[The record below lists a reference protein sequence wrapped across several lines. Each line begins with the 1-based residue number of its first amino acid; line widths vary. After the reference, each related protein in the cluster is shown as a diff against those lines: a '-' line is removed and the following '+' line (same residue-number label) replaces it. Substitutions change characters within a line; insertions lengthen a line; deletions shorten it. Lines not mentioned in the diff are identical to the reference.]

1 MANGDKSQSINRGK
15 EKKKKT
21 SFSFSANKCKFHFKP
36 SVEWGGRNLFIEFLD
51 LWLSC
56 RYIQQAKA
64 VILGTNELALCRH
77 LSVLAESQSHLLS
90 GFRGQFTQL
99 SALLSCCKAS
109 LSLVFSWLTLW
120 LSCMFLGH
128 PEHKKF
134 DKVV

>member
-15 EKKKKT
+15 KKKT
-21 SFSFSANKCKFHFKP
+21 TLFSFSANKCKFHFKP
-36 SVEWGGRNLFIEFLD
+36 SVEWRGRNLFIEFLD

-64 VILGTNELALCRH
+64 VILGINELALCHH
-77 LSVLAESQSHLLS
+77 LSVLAEGQSHLRS

-109 LSLVFSWLTLW
+109 LSLVFSRLT
-120 LSCMFLGH
+120 MAFLGV
-128 PEHKKF
+128 PRPSRAQEIW
-134 DKVV
+134 